1 MRKDIMGKSC
11 LLYLQWIDS
20 SEKPS
25 KIDAHLFEFR
35 FLGICSL
42 WMLFMGMT

>member
-1 MRKDIMGKSC
+1 MRRDMMGKSC

-25 KIDAHLFEFR
+25 KIDAHLVEFR

-42 WMLFMGMT
+42 WMLFMGMI